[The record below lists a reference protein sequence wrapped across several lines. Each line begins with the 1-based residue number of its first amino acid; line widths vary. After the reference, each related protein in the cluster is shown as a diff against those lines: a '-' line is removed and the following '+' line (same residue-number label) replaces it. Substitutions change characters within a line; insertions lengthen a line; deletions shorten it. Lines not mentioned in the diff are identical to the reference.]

1 MIRSQ
6 RGGNV
11 DLRGNLGSSQ
21 RCVRGWEDVRC
32 WEVLLEG
39 AEEVEEGSQGGDH
52 RAGGVGGEDGLG
64 GGVRHHRRRGGDLWL
79 PLVRPLQVGAFVF
92 PFQDCSDLL
101 KPNPHVKLIMCSI
114 EECATPI
121 PSIFEECPSPPSCN
135 LGQAPQKKQDKEDKE
150 SSPSPPS
157 YILRRQYREEE
168 KQDEGSPS
176 ISTSSPV
183 KTKSP
188 VDVQSSFGVFDV
200 GEDTGPGEFKSTIW
214 I

>member
-1 MIRSQ
+1 M
-6 RGGNV
+6 
-11 DLRGNLGSSQ
+11 
-21 RCVRGWEDVRC
+21 
-32 WEVLLEG
+32 LEG
-39 AEEVEEGSQGGDH
+39 AEEVEEGSEGGDH

-79 PLVRPLQVGAFVF
+79 PLVRPLQVRAFSGL
-92 PFQDCSDLL
+92 QRSLL
-101 KPNPHVKLIMCSI
+101 KLIICSI

-135 LGQAPQKKQDKEDKE
+135 LGQAPQKKQDKEDKDN
-150 SSPSPPS
+150 SPSPPS

-168 KQDEGSPS
+168 KHDEASPS

-188 VDVQSSFGVFDV
+188 VDAHSSFGVFDV
-200 GEDTGPGEFKSTIW
+200 GEDTGPGEFKSTI
-214 I
+214 